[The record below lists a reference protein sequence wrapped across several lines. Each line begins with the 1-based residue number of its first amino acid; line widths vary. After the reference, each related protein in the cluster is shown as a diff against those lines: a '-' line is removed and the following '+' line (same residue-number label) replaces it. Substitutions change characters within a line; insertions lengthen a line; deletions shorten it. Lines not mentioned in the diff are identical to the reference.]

1 MDTFGVMTLCQDMTL
16 VGFDIN
22 EVEMNL
28 LISGQLGI
36 LERIEL
42 LVGFRGRFLQKFLF
56 IFLGWMYLFLIHTI
70 TGGVVSLPIIV

>member
-1 MDTFGVMTLCQDMTL
+1 MTL
-16 VGFDIN
+16 VGFDIY

-28 LISGQLGI
+28 LISGRLDI

-56 IFLGWMYLFLIHTI
+56 IFLGWMYLFFDGYTI
-70 TGGVVSLPIIV
+70 AGGVVSLPIIV